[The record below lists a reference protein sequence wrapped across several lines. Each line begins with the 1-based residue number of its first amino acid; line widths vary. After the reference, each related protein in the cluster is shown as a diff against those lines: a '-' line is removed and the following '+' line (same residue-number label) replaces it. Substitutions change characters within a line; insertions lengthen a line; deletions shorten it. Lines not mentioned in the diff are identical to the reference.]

1 MAGERDDLP
10 KQLEFIQV
18 VIFRHARTSFVL
30 KGWSITVVTVVFL
43 LAVRGPDS
51 AKAMAVGLL
60 PAAMFWGLDAYYLWQ
75 ERQYR
80 ALYDHV
86 RRSGTNSSDRFTLDA
101 RPFRRCVGNWPSTL
115 FAPSVAGFHFAV
127 VIVVFGA
134 LAFFLLRDLH
144 GSSV

>member
-1 MAGERDDLP
+1 MTDEREDLP
-10 KQLEFIQV
+10 KHLEFIQA

-30 KGWSITVVTVVFL
+30 KGWSVTVVAVVFL

-51 AKAMAVGLL
+51 ARAMAVGLL
-60 PAAMFWGLDAYYLWQ
+60 PAAMFWGLDAYYFWQ

-86 RRSGTNSSDRFTLDA
+86 RRSGTHSSDRFTLDA
-101 RPFRRCVGNWPSTL
+101 RPFRRYVGSWPSTL

-127 VIVVFGA
+127 VIVAFGA

-144 GSSV
+144 GARV